1 MRFYKLCS
9 RWHLSSGITG
19 KPRVLGIA
27 VLCLALIMPGF
38 ALADENVKTEA
49 TAVQFEEELP
59 NVTETITKYS
69 TADYLNI
76 REEPNTDCEILD
88 QAYVNTSFTVVLEI
102 NGWSMVETSN
112 GYAYIKSEYL
122 SETEVPQYKN
132 LGRFKI
138 SHYCCEKYKHICGT
152 GSGKTA
158 TGLDIRPG
166 LISVDP
172 SIIPLG
178 STILING
185 AEYVAE
191 DTGGMIKG
199 RKIDI
204 AVSTH
209 QEALEL
215 GVYYVDIYM
224 KEVSEAICIDE

>member
-1 MRFYKLCS
+1 MKRFILF
-9 RWHLSSGITG
+9 GIT
-19 KPRVLGIA
+19 
-27 VLCLALIMPGF
+27 VLCLTLVMPGF
-38 ALADENVKTEA
+38 VQADEKIKIEVTVA
-49 TAVQFEEELP
+49 QFEEELP

-69 TADYLNI
+69 TADCLNI
-76 REEPNTDCEILD
+76 REEPNTACEVLD

-158 TGLDIRPG
+158 TGLDVRPG
-166 LISVDP
+166 MISVDP
-172 SIIPLG
+172 SVIPLG

-199 RKIDI
+199 KKIDM

-209 QEALEL
+209 QEALDL
-215 GVYYVDIYM
+215 GVYYADVYR
-224 KEVSEAICIDE
+224 KESK